1 MIAVAYTER
10 QISFENA
17 GQTLYGFLHA
27 PEGAGPHPAVALL
40 HGFGGNHME
49 PRAIFTRTARRLAS
63 SGIAALRFDFRGSGD
78 SEGEFRDA
86 SIESEVSDARA
97 GLRFLAEQS
106 EVDADRLGL
115 VGLSLGG
122 MIAACT
128 AGDSPEV
135 RALVL
140 WSPVAHLGELF
151 ATEATE
157 ERARELLGEGYV
169 DFGGLEVGMDLVEQ
183 AVGTDPVAALGGF
196 AGRVLVIHGTG
207 DELVPAE
214 HGQRYKAALGDR
226 ADLELVEGADHVYS
240 ALPWERHVMER
251 TTAWLR
257 EHL

>member
-1 MIAVAYTER
+1 MAYTER
-10 QISFENA
+10 QISFENE
-17 GQTLYGFLHA
+17 GQTLYGFLHV

-63 SGIAALRFDFRGSGD
+63 SGITALRFDFRGSGD
-78 SEGEFRDA
+78 SEGAFRDA
-86 SIESEVSDARA
+86 SIESEVSDART
-97 GLRFLAEQS
+97 GLRFLGEQP
-106 EVDADRLGL
+106 EVDAERLGL

-122 MIAACT
+122 MIAART
-128 AGDSPEV
+128 AGEGRHV

-157 ERARELLGEGYV
+157 ERARELLSEGYV
-169 DFGGLEVGMDLVEQ
+169 DFGGLEVGMDLVRQ
-183 AVGTDPVAALGGF
+183 ATETDPVAALDGY
-196 AGRVLVIHGTG
+196 ADPVLVIHGTA

-240 ALPWERHVMER
+240 AVPWERQVMER
-251 TTAWLR
+251 TTAWLT